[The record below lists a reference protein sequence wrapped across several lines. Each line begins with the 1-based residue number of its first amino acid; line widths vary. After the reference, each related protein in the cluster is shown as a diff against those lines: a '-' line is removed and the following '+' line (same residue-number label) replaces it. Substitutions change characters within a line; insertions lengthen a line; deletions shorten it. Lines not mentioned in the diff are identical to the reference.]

1 MPPVLARDKRGPR
14 GPNTPRAS
22 TPGVPLATRTRTS
35 PCVIL
40 DPSPSLRGR
49 PPHLVAL
56 RFAAGFPDWL
66 CLPEPSRS
74 IRFRS
79 PRRRGSTRRLVRCHA
94 PMAGGARGRA
104 PAARFDDLFCS
115 VHTPE
120 FTTPSAALQPL
131 RRLTNRRCAIDHDQ
145 ADADNLV
152 APCTHVGP
160 GLSSRPPATS
170 RMDGGALT

>member
-1 MPPVLARDKRGPR
+1 VALAVSSAAMRLW
-14 GPNTPRAS
+14 TVALAAAHQ
-22 TPGVPLATRTRTS
+22 PLAS
-35 PCVIL
+35 MI
-40 DPSPSLRGR
+40 
-49 PPHLVAL
+49 
-56 RFAAGFPDWL
+56 
-66 CLPEPSRS
+66 
-74 IRFRS
+74 
-79 PRRRGSTRRLVRCHA
+79 
-94 PMAGGARGRA
+94 
-104 PAARFDDLFCS
+104 CS